1 MKASKHLGKIAMN
14 LQLFAR
20 KSKEFDT
27 IRLPKKEYGKV
38 MHELNTHMS
47 DEDREKPV
55 ITKAIGKYV
64 YTIENRGFNDYR
76 IIRKTP
82 IDDYY

>member
-1 MKASKHLGKIAMN
+1 MN